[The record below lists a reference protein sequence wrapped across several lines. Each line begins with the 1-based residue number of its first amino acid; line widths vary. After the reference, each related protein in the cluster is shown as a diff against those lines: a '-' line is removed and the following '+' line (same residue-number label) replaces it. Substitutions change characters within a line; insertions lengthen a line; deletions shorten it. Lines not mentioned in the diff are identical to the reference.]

1 MSDHRIVPLDEWNT
15 ARDEL
20 LVLEKEHTRRGD
32 DLARLRHGLPW
43 VRIEK
48 DYTFQTADG
57 PRSLAALFEGR
68 SQLAIYSF
76 MFGPDYEAGC
86 PVCSSIADS
95 FNGVIEHLKARDVTM
110 ICVSRAPIDKLLGY
124 RRRMGWDFPWASS
137 FETDFN
143 VDFDRYVPPET
154 VATWFE
160 DERSVSS
167 LTTSAEY
174 WSLGSLSTVRLSE
187 PDQHRVADPPAIPAQ
202 FAADCGTDPITY
214 LTERPG
220 LTAFTLVDGEVY
232 LTYSSTARGLETV
245 MVYYGILD
253 RVSKGRD
260 EGDPANPSWIRRHDE
275 FATAF

>member
-1 MSDHRIVPLDEWNT
+1 MADHKIVPRDEWNT
-15 ARDEL
+15 AHDEL
-20 LVLEKEHTRRGD
+20 LVLEKEHTRRSD
-32 DLARLRHGLPW
+32 ELARLRRELPW

-48 DYTFQTADG
+48 AYTFQTADG
-57 PRSLAALFEGR
+57 PRSLTALFEGR
-68 SQLAIYSF
+68 SQLAVYNF

-143 VDFDRYVPPET
+143 ADFDRYIPPET

-160 DERSVSS
+160 DEP
-167 LTTSAEY
+167 SATAYGPSGPSRLEAE
-174 WSLGSLSTVRLSE
+174 LS
-187 PDQHRVADPPAIPAQ
+187 IPAR

-214 LTERPG
+214 LAERPG

-260 EGDPANPSWIRRHDE
+260 EGEPASPAWIRRRDQ